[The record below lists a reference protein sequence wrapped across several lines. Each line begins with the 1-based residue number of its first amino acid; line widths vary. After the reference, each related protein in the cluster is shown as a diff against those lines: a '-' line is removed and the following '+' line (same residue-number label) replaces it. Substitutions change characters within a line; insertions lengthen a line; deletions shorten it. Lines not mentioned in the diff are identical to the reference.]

1 MSVKSY
7 FENVSLQRAVDQA
20 KIVAFDMN
28 GLIVDD
34 EPVQHESVNRALR
47 STGFHITENYWIE
60 RCVGKR
66 ADEYFTAILEEGGL
80 NSKPAIVSGF
90 VAEKNR
96 LYRELVVKKVH
107 DLVRPGVPEF
117 IDYLTEVR
125 RTPLALCT
133 SAHPAEI
140 DAILGRGGLNLK
152 ERFTHLLSG
161 LDVTKS
167 KPDPETY
174 RALAVV
180 AGCDPASC
188 LVFED
193 SGLGVQAA
201 VDAGTVCIAVP
212 NRFTAHHQFNGAFAV
227 IETLNPDAGF
237 VTNTSM

>member
-1 MSVKSY
+1 MSFKIY
-7 FENVSLQRAVDQA
+7 FENGFLQKAVDRA

-34 EPVQHESVNRALR
+34 EPVQYESVNRALH
-47 STGFHITENYWIE
+47 STGLHITENYWIE
-60 RCVGKR
+60 HCVGKR
-66 ADEYFTAILEEGGL
+66 ADEYFTAILEEGGS
-80 NSKPAIVSGF
+80 NSTPAIISRL

-107 DLVRPGVPEF
+107 DLIRPGVPEF
-117 IDYLTEVR
+117 IDYLTEVK

-133 SAHPAEI
+133 SAHPSEI
-140 DAILGRGGLNLK
+140 DAILGKGGLNLK
-152 ERFTHLLSG
+152 GRFAHLLSG

-201 VDAGTVCIAVP
+201 VEAGMVCIAVP

-227 IETLNPDAGF
+227 IETLNPDAGL
-237 VTNTSM
+237 VETTST